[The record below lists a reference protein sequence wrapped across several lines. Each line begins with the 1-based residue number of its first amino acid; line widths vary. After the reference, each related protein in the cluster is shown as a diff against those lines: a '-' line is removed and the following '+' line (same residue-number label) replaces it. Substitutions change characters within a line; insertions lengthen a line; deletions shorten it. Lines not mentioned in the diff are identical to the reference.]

1 MRFFLLVK
9 IFRQQNTVSSEQIY
23 AGLRAPQTPRARLAA
38 WTASQN
44 YVLLFQPVAFIQAW
58 PANIITVFLL
68 YRALY
73 LPAVSIFISG
83 ASRTIT
89 SRQLSSF
96 LQSKSQ
102 PFAFFFYFLSIFCS
116 LFFLLFLFHS
126 LPTLSSS
133 NIPNFYFFRIFLR
146 ISAQKNS
153 IHYWML

>member
-1 MRFFLLVK
+1 
-9 IFRQQNTVSSEQIY
+9 
-23 AGLRAPQTPRARLAA
+23 
-38 WTASQN
+38 
-44 YVLLFQPVAFIQAW
+44 VLF
-58 PANIITVFLL
+58 
-68 YRALY
+68 
-73 LPAVSIFISG
+73 
-83 ASRTIT
+83 
-89 SRQLSSF
+89 RQLSLQGTTLSGYQHLPF
-96 LQSKSQ
+96 RHQPTSNLPPPHLSLQSKSQ